1 MDGNIDTTLSIFSA
15 VSKGQ
20 QKLASVPSVR
30 RNEEN
35 NFNLYQYIQH
45 HLSIVYD
52 PSKGWISFQ
61 LFLF

>member
-1 MDGNIDTTLSIFSA
+1 METFDTTLSIFSA

-20 QKLASVPSVR
+20 QKLAWVPSVR
-30 RNEEN
+30 CNEEN

-52 PSKGWISFQ
+52 HPKDEYHFNSF
-61 LFLF
+61 FF